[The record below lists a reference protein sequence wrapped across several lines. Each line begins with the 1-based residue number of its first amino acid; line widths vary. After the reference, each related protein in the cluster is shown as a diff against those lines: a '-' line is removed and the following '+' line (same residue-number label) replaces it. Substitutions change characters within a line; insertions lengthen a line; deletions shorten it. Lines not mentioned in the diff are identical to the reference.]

1 MRVLFSTTA
10 GLGHFGPLI
19 PVAKA
24 CVAGGEAVAVA
35 APSSFAE
42 TVTGA
47 GFQHFPFGA
56 PASELLGEVFGRVG
70 NLPFEEANRVVMAEV
85 FGRLD
90 AEAALPALSK
100 IITDWRPDVVVRETC
115 EFGSL
120 VAADRAGI
128 AQLEVAIGMGRIGPG
143 LVGVLEESLA
153 GLSIMADLPPVRGA
167 ELLLHGDAITSVP
180 ASLDSGEL
188 ASGPP
193 EHDQPVSDRRRLWRF
208 RTDAAARNVNLPAPS
223 WGDPSHPLVYVSY
236 GSVTARQP
244 QFAPIYQATLDV
256 LADLPIRVLMTT
268 GRGLGPADLEAI
280 PRNSHVEQWWPQEPV
295 MGAAAAVIGHGG
307 FGTTMAAVAAG
318 VPQVLIPLFSSDQ
331 VSNAERV
338 ASVSAGIHLPGG
350 LAAVSDLPT
359 ALDRVLDDPAV
370 TEGARALA
378 AEIARLPD
386 ISGCRPI
393 LEQLAN
399 ERSVSRS

>member
-10 GLGHFGPLI
+10 GAGHFGPLI
-19 PVAKA
+19 PVANA
-24 CVAGGEAVAVA
+24 CVAGGAAVAVA

-47 GFQHFPFGA
+47 GFEHLAFGA
-56 PASELLGEVFGRVG
+56 PAPELLGEVFGRVG
-70 NLPFEEANRVVMAEV
+70 NLPFEEADRVVVAEV

-90 AEAALPALSK
+90 AEAALPALGK

-128 AQLEVAIGMGRIGPG
+128 AQVEVAIGMGRIGPG
-143 LVGVLEESLA
+143 VVGVLQESLA
-153 GLSIMADLPPVRGA
+153 GLSIMAGLPPVRGA
-167 ELLLHGDAITSVP
+167 ELLLHGDSFTSVP
-180 ASLDSGEL
+180 ASLDYGEL
-188 ASGPP
+188 LSGSPQH
-193 EHDQPVSDRRRLWRF
+193 EQPVSDRRWLWRF
-208 RTDAAARNVNLPAPS
+208 RTDSAARKVNLPAP

-244 QFAPIYQATLDV
+244 QFVPMYQATLDA
-256 LADLPIRVLMTT
+256 LADLPVRVLMTT

-280 PRNSHVEQWWPQEPV
+280 PPNSHVEQWWPQEAV
-295 MGAAAAVIGHGG
+295 MGGAAAVIGHGG

-338 ASVSAGIHLPGG
+338 ASVNAGIQLPGG
-350 LAAVSDLPT
+350 LAAVSDLPA
-359 ALDRVLDDPAV
+359 ALDQVLDDPAI
-370 TEGARALA
+370 TERARALA
-378 AEIARLPD
+378 TEIAQLPD
-386 ISGCRPI
+386 ISECRPI
-393 LEQLAN
+393 LEQLA
-399 ERSVSRS
+399 EKRAVSPS